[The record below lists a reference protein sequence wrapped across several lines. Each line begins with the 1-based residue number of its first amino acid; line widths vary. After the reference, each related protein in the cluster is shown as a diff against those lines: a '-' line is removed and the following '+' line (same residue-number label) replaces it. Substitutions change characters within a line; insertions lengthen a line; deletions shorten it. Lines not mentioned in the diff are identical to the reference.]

1 MPKKTNKKKRINF
14 SWKYLILAA
23 VVLLA
28 LLLVAVQICFN
39 KFIWDRTAEH
49 GTLKVTI
56 LIQSALEQLEDLKET
71 PKEGPNKSQLIEEAR
86 LMLPAETDN
95 VRRLL
100 YFHNPADSSTDGTG
114 YVWNTPE
121 SVQITT
127 KQLASV
133 TRQRIMTGQNIE
145 EIFGYVPEAQACNRG
160 FALQFTAGSDNGL
173 IFSGTKQLKDGRT
186 LYVYR
191 EPECKLYEEGMNE
204 LEAYLLQAQSY

>member
-1 MPKKTNKKKRINF
+1 MPKKTNKKKHFRF
-14 SWKYLILAA
+14 SWKYLFLAIA
-23 VVLLA
+23 ILLA
-28 LLLVAVQICFN
+28 LLMITAQVLYD

-56 LIQSALEQLEDLKET
+56 LIQSALEQLEDLKDT

-86 LMLPAETDN
+86 LLLPAETDN

-114 YVWNTPE
+114 YTWNTPE

-133 TRQRIMTGQNIE
+133 TRQRIMAGQDIN
-145 EIFGYVPEAQACNRG
+145 EIFSYVPEAQACNRG
-160 FALQFTAGSDNGL
+160 FMLQFTESSDNGL
-173 IFSGTKQLKDGRT
+173 KFSGTKQLKDGRT

-191 EPECKLYEEGMNE
+191 EPECKLYEDGMNE